1 MKRLSLLIPLLILL
15 LAACTSPATPVVPQ
29 ASPTPPPVASV
40 EPGTPQPP
48 TLTLWLP
55 DWMALPDMPGHDA
68 LQETITAF
76 EKEKGVQ
83 VDIVAKLPRG
93 EGGLLDSLRITKPA
107 APSVL
112 PDVIALPFQDIQP
125 AVDEDLL
132 QPMDILLSQHLLDD
146 YYPFAQQAG
155 TANETWMAMPFAAD
169 FEHLAFQPAALSEPP
184 VSWKIVLASST
195 QYSFPVG
202 GPESEWTDAILL
214 HYLSTIPD
222 GESPE
227 RNEKALRQ
235 QLDFYENLFRGGFI
249 DEAILQISHPKGTWE
264 QVLKGRVALAE
275 TTSNLWLGQKEE
287 ATLLRFGPT
296 PTDDGEARYIIHGW
310 AYALITAD
318 ETRQSLAMELITRLV
333 ETQSLTDW
341 SLQAN
346 VLPARRSALAQ
357 WPTDDFHRFANEAL
371 EKGFLMPL
379 FTQDEKMAKAVHQ
392 AARAVLGGEMSAD
405 EAWRQAISEW

>member
-1 MKRLSLLIPLLILL
+1 
-15 LAACTSPATPVVPQ
+15 
-29 ASPTPPPVASV
+29 
-40 EPGTPQPP
+40 
-48 TLTLWLP
+48 
-55 DWMALPDMPGHDA
+55 MALPEAPGYDA

-76 EKEKGVQ
+76 EEEKGVM
-83 VDIVAKLPRG
+83 VNVIVKLPSG
-93 EGGLLDSLRITKPA
+93 EEGILNWLRKTKPA

-112 PDVIALPFQDIQP
+112 PDVVALPLSDI
-125 AVDEDLL
+125 ATAADEDLL
-132 QPMDILLSQHLLDD
+132 QPMDPWLSQQLMDD

-155 TANETWMAMPFAAD
+155 TAREAWVAMPFAAN

-184 VSWKIVLASST
+184 VSWDIVLASST

-202 GPESEWTDAILL
+202 GPESMWTDAVLL

-227 RNEKALRQ
+227 RNEKALRR

-249 DEAILQISHPKGTWE
+249 DESILQISHPEGTWE
-264 QVLKGRVALAE
+264 QVLKGTVALGE
-275 TTSNLWLGQKEE
+275 TTSNLWLAQKEE

-296 PTDDGEARYIIHGW
+296 PPEDGEGRYIIHGW

-318 ETRQSLAMELITRLV
+318 ETRQNLAMELIARLID
-333 ETQSLTDW
+333 TQTLSDW
-341 SLQAN
+341 SIQAQ
-346 VLPARRSALAQ
+346 VLPARRSSLAL
-357 WPTDDFHRFANEAL
+357 WPANEFRSFSNEAM

-379 FTQDEKMAKAVHQ
+379 FTQDKEMARAVHQ

-405 EAWRQAISEW
+405 EAWRLAISEW